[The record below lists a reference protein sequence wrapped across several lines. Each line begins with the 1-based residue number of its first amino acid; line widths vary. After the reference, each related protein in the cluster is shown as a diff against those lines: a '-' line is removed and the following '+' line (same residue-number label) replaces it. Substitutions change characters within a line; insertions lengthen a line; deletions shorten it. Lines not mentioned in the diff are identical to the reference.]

1 VSRIF
6 KNTGPISWKAGEV
19 NLIQVSQQ
27 KAGLECHRVIGL
39 DVKVAPMESVTLNVD
54 FTSPELEGVYL
65 MAYQLRSLEGLVLF
79 GPLVTV
85 IIEVKAV
92 Q

>member
-1 VSRIF
+1 MSWIF
-6 KNTGPISWKAGEV
+6 KNTGPNSWQASEV
-19 NLIQVSQQ
+19 NLIQVSQP
-27 KAGLECHRVIGL
+27 KTGLESHRVIGL
-39 DVKVAPMESVTLNVD
+39 DIKVAPMQSVTLNAD

-65 MAYQLRSLEGLVLF
+65 MAYQLRSSEGLVLF
-79 GPLVTV
+79 GPLITI

>member
-1 VSRIF
+1 M
-6 KNTGPISWKAGEV
+6 
-19 NLIQVSQQ
+19 IQVSQP
-27 KAGLECHRVIGL
+27 KAGLESHRVIGL
-39 DVKVAPMESVTLNVD
+39 DIKVASMESVTLNVD

-79 GPLVTV
+79 GPLITI

>member
-6 KNTGPISWKAGEV
+6 KNTGPISWQAGEV
-19 NLIQVSQQ
+19 NLIQVSQP
-27 KAGLECHRVIGL
+27 KAGLESHRVIGL

-79 GPLVTV
+79 GPLVAI
-85 IIEVKAV
+85 IIEVKAEK
-92 Q
+92 

>member
-1 VSRIF
+1 
-6 KNTGPISWKAGEV
+6 
-19 NLIQVSQQ
+19 LIQVSQP
-27 KAGLECHRVIGL
+27 KAGLESHRVIGL
-39 DVKVAPMESVTLNVD
+39 DIKVAPMESVTINVD

-65 MAYQLRSLEGLVLF
+65 MAYQLRSLEGMVLF
-79 GPLVTV
+79 GPLITI

>member
-1 VSRIF
+1 VSWIF
-6 KNTGPISWKAGEV
+6 KNTGPNSWQASEV
-19 NLIQVSQQ
+19 NLIQVSQP
-27 KAGLECHRVIGL
+27 KTGLESHRVIGL
-39 DVKVAPMESVTLNVD
+39 DIKVAPMESVTLNVD

-79 GPLVTV
+79 GPLITI

>member
-1 VSRIF
+1 
-6 KNTGPISWKAGEV
+6 
-19 NLIQVSQQ
+19 LIQVSQP
-27 KAGLECHRVIGL
+27 KAGLESHRVIGL
-39 DVKVAPMESVTLNVD
+39 DIKVAPMKSVTLNVD

-79 GPLVTV
+79 GPVITI